1 LNRYAEVPFPH
12 PRISVRFEALGWILA
27 AISVYAFVVF
37 FSLLKARVIDY
48 SPFDIALGVAA
59 GLLVFGL
66 IVTFLAGAV
75 IITHEAADRQHQ
87 PWL

>member
-1 LNRYAEVPFPH
+1 L
-12 PRISVRFEALGWILA
+12 
-27 AISVYAFVVF
+27 

-48 SPFDIALGVAA
+48 SPFDIALGVAL

-75 IITHEAADRQHQ
+75 LIMHEAADRQNQ

>member
-1 LNRYAEVPFPH
+1 
-12 PRISVRFEALGWILA
+12 VRFEALGWFLA

-75 IITHEAADRQHQ
+75 IITHEAADRQYQ

>member
-1 LNRYAEVPFPH
+1 M
-12 PRISVRFEALGWILA
+12 RFEALGWILA
-27 AISVYAFVVF
+27 AISVYAFVVL
-37 FSLLKARVIDY
+37 FSLMKVRVIDY
-48 SPFDIALGVAA
+48 SPFDIALGVAL

-75 IITHEAADRQHQ
+75 IVIHEAAHRHHQ